1 LKKIGLGDKTD
12 LSVKESFKDFEE
24 CCEFGVSTSTD
35 GTFAVTLSIGAGPFT
50 IIGIPISPK
59 FKKWVSADLLNVTLS
74 GEGSVGIDGSYS
86 ACDNDTD
93 WSGGG
98 DLTAEVEVGG
108 ELTLNAPD
116 IIVIKQ
122 EIKGSTSITEKLRTE
137 STNLNISTNWG
148 GLTGSVSATIQ
159 IRKRKIL
166 EFKPTSK
173 TYFEQGGLLPVTIP
187 LPSLQV
193 E

>member
-1 LKKIGLGDKTD
+1 
-12 LSVKESFKDFEE
+12 
-24 CCEFGVSTSTD
+24 
-35 GTFAVTLSIGAGPFT
+35 
-50 IIGIPISPK
+50 
-59 FKKWVSADLLNVTLS
+59 
-74 GEGSVGIDGSYS
+74 
-86 ACDNDTD
+86 
-93 WSGGG
+93 
-98 DLTAEVEVGG
+98 VGG

-116 IIVIKQ
+116 VIVIKQ
-122 EIKGSTSITEKLRTE
+122 EIKGSTSITEKLSIDLIDLKLTT
-137 STNLNISTNWG
+137 SWG

-187 LPSLQV
+187 LPSLQA